1 MTNFFDSKPTD
12 GTTPKGDAPSVT
24 QIEQWANE
32 LGFRHVGIVNVRK
45 FDRTGDLQ
53 AWLAQKFH
61 GEMHYMAREPAK
73 RAQPTQLLPGTQSAI
88 VVGMDYA
95 PGAANWIDQDW
106 QRINA
111 TGVGYVSH
119 YARGRDYHKRV
130 RGQLQKLADV
140 ISEHIGP
147 HGYRAFCDSA
157 PVMEVALAEQA
168 GVGWRGKH
176 TLTLNRAQGSVF
188 FLGSLFTDLPLTP
201 TEPVDSHCGT
211 CQQCIDVCPTQAI
224 VAPYQLDARRC
235 ISYLT
240 IEHKGSISPELR
252 PLIGNRVYGCDD
264 CQLVCPWNKFA
275 QAAQVPDFEPRHNL
289 DNSHLV
295 DLMSWTES
303 QFDERTLGSAIR
315 RIGYQQWS
323 RNVAIGLGNIEPTT
337 ATENTVQK
345 AIQILKLR
353 RQGATELLA
362 EHIDWALARLV

>member
-1 MTNFFDSKPTD
+1 M
-12 GTTPKGDAPSVT
+12 
-24 QIEQWANE
+24 QWANE
-32 LGFRHVGIVNVRK
+32 LGFRHVGIVDVRE
-45 FDRTGDLQ
+45 FDRSGDLD
-53 AWLAQKFH
+53 AWLAKQFH
-61 GEMHYMAREPAK
+61 GDMHYMAREPGK
-73 RAQPTQLLPGTQSAI
+73 RARPTQLLPGTSSAI

-95 PGAANWIDQDW
+95 PGETNWIDQDW
-106 QRINA
+106 QRIN
-111 TGVGYVSH
+111 TTEMGYVSH

-140 ISEHIGP
+140 ISEQVGP

-168 GVGWRGKH
+168 GLGWRGKH
-176 TLTLNRAQGSVF
+176 TLMLNRAQGSVF

-201 TEPVDSHCGT
+201 TQPVQAHCGT

-240 IEHKGSISPELR
+240 IEHRGAIAPELR

-264 CQLVCPWNKFA
+264 CQLTCPWNKFA
-275 QAAQVPDFEPRHNL
+275 RAAQVPDFSPRHDL
-289 DNSHLV
+289 DGSDLV

-303 QFDERTLGSAIR
+303 QFDQRTLGSAIR

-323 RNVAIGLGNIEPTT
+323 RNIAIGLGNIDPTQVS
-337 ATENTVQK
+337 ASAVDKAVQV
-345 AIQILKLR
+345 LKLR
-353 RQGATELLA
+353 RVDAAELLA
-362 EHIDWALARLV
+362 DHIDWALERLAPDATR